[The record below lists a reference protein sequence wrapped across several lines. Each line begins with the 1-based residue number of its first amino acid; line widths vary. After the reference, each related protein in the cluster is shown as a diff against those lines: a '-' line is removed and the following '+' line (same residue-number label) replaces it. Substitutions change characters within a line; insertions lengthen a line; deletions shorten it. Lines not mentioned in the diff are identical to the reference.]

1 MNPRPLIFMISP
13 KHLDKV
19 QQLKRDKS
27 RLVAFLK
34 QEQYLNKNYRVLN
47 YEVLV
52 DKDKNRGFVKVI
64 VF

>member
-1 MNPRPLIFMISP
+1 MNPRSLIFMISP
-13 KHLDKV
+13 EHLDKV

-34 QEQYLNKNYRVLN
+34 QERYLNKNYRVLN